1 MNANPGI
8 IASILK
14 LPMTTAIPRV
24 PHIRIN
30 SIIRIRNGMIFS
42 TLQVNSPAV
51 RRTACSPPKL
61 RFSCMILSRISI
73 QEQTTNTALTKNVC
87 QVCCSNR
94 FHARLVSVLTLAEN
108 STSAALRSLLPLCL
122 CLSTGRQRS
131 SRRLHE
137 RSPSC

>member
-1 MNANPGI
+1 MNTNPGI
-8 IASILK
+8 IASIPK

-24 PHIRIN
+24 PHIRID

-51 RRTACSPPKL
+51 RRTAYSPPKL

-94 FHARLVSVLTLAEN
+94 FHARLVSVLTLAAKFYFRSYALTC
-108 STSAALRSLLPLCL
+108 STVPLFVNRKA
-122 CLSTGRQRS
+122 TFVMTIA
-131 SRRLHE
+131 
-137 RSPSC
+137 

>member
-1 MNANPGI
+1 MNTNPGI
-8 IASILK
+8 IASMPK

-24 PHIRIN
+24 PHIRID

-42 TLQVNSPAV
+42 TLQVNSPAI
-51 RRTACSPPKL
+51 RRTAYSTPKL

-94 FHARLVSVLTLAEN
+94 FHARLVSVLTLAAKFYFRSYALTC
-108 STSAALRSLLPLCL
+108 STVPLFVNRKA
-122 CLSTGRQRS
+122 TFVMTIA
-131 SRRLHE
+131 
-137 RSPSC
+137 

>member
-1 MNANPGI
+1 MNTNHGI

-24 PHIRIN
+24 PHIRID

-51 RRTACSPPKL
+51 RRTAYSPPEL
-61 RFSCMILSRISI
+61 RFSCMIFPRVSI
-73 QEQTTNTALTKNVC
+73 PEQTTNTALTKNVC

-94 FHARLVSVLTLAEN
+94 FHAKLVSVFAPTEKFC
-108 STSAALRSLLPLCL
+108 LRSLLPLRL
-122 CLSTGRQRS
+122 CLSAGRQRS